1 MMSFSDEEVEICKA
15 YNSNLLILVGDTS
28 GEFELELLL
37 STLINELLEKNN
49 VPTKSAALQWFKRLL
64 EKRRLDIYT
73 FVIVNHQLS

>member
-1 MMSFSDEEVEICKA
+1 MMSFSGEEVEICKA
-15 YNSNLLILVGDTS
+15 YNSNLLILVRDTS
-28 GEFELELLL
+28 GKFELGLLL

-49 VPTKSAALQWFKRLL
+49 VSTKSAALQWFKRLL

>member
-1 MMSFSDEEVEICKA
+1 MSFSDEEVEICKA

-49 VPTKSAALQWFKRLL
+49 VPDMYISIIFIKR
-64 EKRRLDIYT
+64 
-73 FVIVNHQLS
+73 